1 MAPGVVAENLVF
13 CTFVRF
19 VASASAQNVSAHGTG
34 MLACHWCR
42 QLGPLTTNLNRAP
55 MSRLSFLEASYRS
68 CCRPALSNDS
78 CGMVLYGGKNNH
90 LGPNQMTSSFRPSL
104 LSPPLSR
111 LYYHFPP
118 SDLIIDIWSS
128 AEFAGDF
135 DSEFSKKLSGL
146 TLFLSSPS
154 TLLSSLPWSSSS
166 PLHSTDDFDCD
177 YDLRH
182 QWRCFDA
189 SRCLMAPR
197 GAKANLALMISL
209 PGYEQ

>member
-13 CTFVRF
+13 GTFVRF
-19 VASASAQNVSAHGTG
+19 VASASAQNVSAHGTS

-42 QLGPLTTNLNRAP
+42 QLGPLTTNLNRVP

-68 CCRPALSNDS
+68 CCRYALSNDS

-111 LYYHFPP
+111 LYYHFQP
-118 SDLIIDIWSS
+118 SDLIVDIWSS

-135 DSEFSKKLSGL
+135 DSEFTKDYRVLHSSCLLLALFSLPSLGL
-146 TLFLSSPS
+146 PLFSFPRLTISIAITTFGANGAAS
-154 TLLSSLPWSSSS
+154 TLV
-166 PLHSTDDFDCD
+166 
-177 YDLRH
+177 
-182 QWRCFDA
+182 A
-189 SRCLMAPR
+189 V
-197 GAKANLALMISL
+197 
-209 PGYEQ
+209 